1 MQKSLYRLYT
11 ISGIRIIALAILQ
24 AAGYKTIA
32 QQKEVTHQTLYWVR
46 YYNQMSVHPRW
57 TWHNEIDNRRFLQVN
72 KQHHLIIHSHL
83 HYKVL
88 PNVDIAAGFTYSRQ
102 SPQSPDATV
111 NLVVPEL
118 RPFQEINLTMPFG
131 KRLVLAQR
139 LRVDER
145 FIHRNNGKQL
155 LDGYDFNFR
164 IRLRAQAI
172 VLLSKQSTDHTTYL
186 KIANELMV
194 NAGKNITL
202 NQFDQNR
209 IYVGLEQNLG
219 KKLAFELGYLHWY
232 QQRNS
237 GYQFF
242 NRDIT
247 RLTIYHRINTKS

>member
-1 MQKSLYRLYT
+1 MQKSLYKLYT
-11 ISGIRIIALAILQ
+11 ISGIRIVGFIVLQ
-24 AAGYKTIA
+24 AVGYKTIA
-32 QQKEVTHQTLYWVR
+32 QQKEVTRQTLYWTR
-46 YYNQMSVHPRW
+46 YYNQLNFHPRW
-57 TWHNEIDNRRFLQVN
+57 AWHNEIDNRRFLQSN
-72 KQHHLIIHSHL
+72 TQHHLIMHSHL

-111 NLVVPEL
+111 HLVVPEL
-118 RPFQEINLTMPFG
+118 RPFQEINLTTPFG

-172 VLLSKQSTDHTTYL
+172 VSLSKQSTDHNTYL

-219 KKLAFELGYLHWY
+219 KKLAVELGYLHWY
-232 QQRNS
+232 QQRSS

-247 RLTIYHRINTKS
+247 RVTIYHRINIKS